1 MKYFI
6 LISTDNNRNTLN
18 ISVLE
23 DQRFY
28 NDLPAN
34 VRKYR
39 LIYREVHE
47 SYDAAMA
54 RYKELQAYTR
64 MQKERIIRK
73 SNPNWVDLLHQP
85 LRNNYHPGVKFNPKV
100 PKLMS
105 LR

>member
-1 MKYFI
+1 MKYFV
-6 LISTDNNRNTLN
+6 LIFTDNNRDALK

-23 DQRFY
+23 DHKFY
-28 NDLPAN
+28 SELQAN
-34 VRKYR
+34 VSKHR

-47 SYDAAMA
+47 SYDAAMV
-54 RYKELQAYTR
+54 RFKELQAYTR
-64 MQKERIIRK
+64 MQKERVIRK
-73 SNPNWVDLLHQP
+73 SNPNWVNLLHQP